1 MSKLILLS
9 LMIAMITI
17 PTRAARDPDPRRGLK
32 RAILYTLAFEAF
44 YGFALLFLWGRF

>member
-1 MSKLILLS
+1 MSKLLLLS

-32 RAILYTLAFEAF
+32 RAIVQMLIFEAF
-44 YGFALLFLWGRF
+44 YGFCLLFVWGRI